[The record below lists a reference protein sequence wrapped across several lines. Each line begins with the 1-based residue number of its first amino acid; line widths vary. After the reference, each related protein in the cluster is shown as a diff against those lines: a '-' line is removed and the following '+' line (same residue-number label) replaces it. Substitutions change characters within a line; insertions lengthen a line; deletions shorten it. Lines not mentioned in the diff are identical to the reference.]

1 MTRNLL
7 NTINIDVPAAVAEDT
22 VAFWSAAL
30 GASPLRT
37 KMPQYTI
44 LENAAEPNRLVIQT
58 IEAGPASVHFDVHTD
73 DLDAEIDRLVAL
85 GATLVDGQWRDHPGR
100 WVVMRD
106 PAGNE
111 FCLVDGTNPLRGP
124 QVLED
129 FDRRSREVGGSD
141 QTKGTEP

>member
-7 NTINIDVPAAVAEDT
+7 NTINIDVPADVADET
-22 VAFWSAAL
+22 VAFWSSAL

-37 KMPQYTI
+37 RMPQYTI
-44 LENAAEPNRLVIQT
+44 LEHAAEPNRLVIQT
-58 IEAGPASVHFDVHTD
+58 IEEGPAGVHFDIHTD
-73 DLDAEIDRLVAL
+73 DLDAEMDRLVAL
-85 GATLVDGQWRDHPGR
+85 GATVVDAQWKDHPAR

-124 QVLED
+124 RVLED
-129 FDRRSREVGGSD
+129 FDHRARAVGGPD
-141 QTKGTEP
+141 PTEGIEP